1 MCVCVCPHMCT
12 CVCTV
17 DGSKAIDRNDLAA
30 RGVTFPNAPN
40 RRSPLAMETQFLT
53 PPAKFDRAGCI
64 NFAVRYMLA
73 GKSRLMEIR
82 RAVTSVG
89 FVPFVPSA
97 SRLRVYLHGAR
108 LSVAISLRPLD
119 SFKPGFPTITN
130 DESVAFARRLLSYQ
144 VRRTNVEIEDE
155 SVVLPHRPK
164 FNSDY

>member
-1 MCVCVCPHMCT
+1 
-12 CVCTV
+12 
-17 DGSKAIDRNDLAA
+17 
-30 RGVTFPNAPN
+30 
-40 RRSPLAMETQFLT
+40 METQFLT